1 MMSRYPG
8 DPLMARDFTVVYQDG
23 NGTRREMYVK
33 ATSMCHAT
41 LTARELLPQC
51 VEITR
56 TYHDPNW

>member
-1 MMSRYPG
+1 MVK
-8 DPLMARDFTVVYQDG
+8 DFTVVYQDG

-33 ATSMCHAT
+33 ATSLCHAT

-56 TYHDPNW
+56 TYHDPNWT